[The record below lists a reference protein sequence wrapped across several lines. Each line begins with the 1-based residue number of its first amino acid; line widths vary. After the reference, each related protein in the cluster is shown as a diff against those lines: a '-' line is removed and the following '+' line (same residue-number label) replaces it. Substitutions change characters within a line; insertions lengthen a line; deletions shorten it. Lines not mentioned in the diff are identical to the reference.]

1 MWVQNDWPFH
11 RLNPT
16 VCLLPLLDC
25 RDFIVLIHTPPCLLL
40 PLPNRVWNDV
50 LCTKVAKACLLNL
63 LKSHDHKMKTFGW
76 AITKA
81 HSYILVSLNP
91 RNQSVKKALISHL
104 RHDKV
109 TYPGSFSHW
118 DPGSLPFPDIVS
130 LDLNPE
136 RTQRPPQD
144 FCNIQKLCCP
154 NSDYFS

>member
-1 MWVQNDWPFH
+1 
-11 RLNPT
+11 
-16 VCLLPLLDC
+16 
-25 RDFIVLIHTPPCLLL
+25 
-40 PLPNRVWNDV
+40 
-50 LCTKVAKACLLNL
+50 
-63 LKSHDHKMKTFGW
+63 MKTFGW
-76 AITKA
+76 AIIKA

-91 RNQSVKKALISHL
+91 HNQSVKKALISHF

-118 DPGSLPFPDIVS
+118 DPGPLPFLDIVS

-144 FCNIQKLCCP
+144 FCNTQKLYCP